1 MTKCSVLPEE
11 GYFTESGQQVG
22 GSKGRGR
29 RVRQVGRGTDEGD
42 VVGGGEVGLQERK
55 VSIRKGLHK
64 VSDFDLEGT
73 GEPCRVSHG
82 RPSPGIIVMI
92 DRLRRRH

>member
-1 MTKCSVLPEE
+1 MRVLWL
-11 GYFTESGQQVG
+11 
-22 GSKGRGR
+22 GRG
-29 RVRQVGRGTDEGD
+29 GGT
-42 VVGGGEVGLQERK
+42 GGAGEVGLQKRK
-55 VSIRKGLHK
+55 VSIRKGLHE

-73 GEPCRVSHG
+73 GEPCRVSHW